1 MKFNLILRLLVN
13 RTEQAFTID
22 ALHSE
27 KYEDII
33 KAHQELA
40 GCSFKVEQM
49 RFDANLQFL
58 CKSNV

>member
-1 MKFNLILRLLVN
+1 VN

-49 RFDANLQFL
+49 RFDTNLQFL